1 MLRQIFVRLYMKQG
15 LKVLLLFGILL
26 LLALNAMADQGK
38 PKMVI
43 ARQTH
48 DAGAIYRTVEKIE
61 HAFVIRNTG
70 TADLKILS
78 AQPG

>member
-43 ARQTH
+43 ARQTY
-48 DAGAIYRTVEKIE
+48 DDGAIYRTAEKIE
-61 HAFVIRNTG
+61 HSFVIRNTG